1 MIVRLGG
8 GALSCSIVDVICCAV
23 FSIVVA
29 RFVVVFSIVVAIWS
43 AIFVSGIGCTGC
55 VVGVGVM
62 YVHVGGGS
70 VGVGSISI
78 VRICVG

>member
-1 MIVRLGG
+1 M
-8 GALSCSIVDVICCAV
+8 ICCAV

-43 AIFVSGIGCTGC
+43 AIFVSGIGSDG
-55 VVGVGVM
+55 VVVI